1 MLPDVIPV
9 KTAPR
14 VLNDAGAWSE
24 AKFGTLLLCHCPL
37 YRFYII
43 LDPHKVITVEL
54 TGGGSLN
61 ALNEGATAT
70 DELVTY
76 YG

>member
-1 MLPDVIPV
+1 MLI
-9 KTAPR
+9 TSS
-14 VLNDAGAWSE
+14 AWSG

-37 YRFYII
+37 YRFYLI

-61 ALNEGATAT
+61 ALNEGAPAT
-70 DELVTY
+70 DELVSQY
-76 YG
+76 